1 MPPLTPQSLRVA
13 GKALGFTD
21 EAGEAI
27 RQLSKPIR
35 AYHGSPHSFDAFD
48 ASKIGTG
55 EGAQSYGHGL
65 YFAGNEAVA
74 KTYRDIAPAVL
85 TPGQRDAA
93 MRAVNEYQMAVQEQR
108 AIDADISRLHDSRG
122 VPAPGWGGIL
132 AAPSSDPELAALT
145 ARQQTVRAR
154 VDELAAL
161 ASDAISA
168 RGVKPGPGHMYE
180 VEIGHPD
187 ESLLDWDATLAG
199 QPAAVR
205 ESLARFRSD
214 KYDLNPRY
222 GTDQET
228 GATALHRIAHGLG
241 TDMPGASGALL
252 RAGIPG
258 IRYFDRFS
266 RSAGQGTH
274 NYVIFPGAEDKIRI
288 LRKYGLLLPA
298 AAAGTNSEE

>member
-65 YFAGNEAVA
+65 YFAGNESVA
-74 KTYRDIAPAVL
+74 DSYRRKLA
-85 TPGQRDAA
+85 
-93 MRAVNEYQMAVQEQR
+93 E
-108 AIDADISRLHDSRG
+108 DAD
-122 VPAPGWGGIL
+122 APERWARDYWEAL
-132 AAPSSDPELAALT
+132 AAPDDMGTPEGAYESLMQHIAYMKGYSPGERAYFEAAEKFLRSQSPS
-145 ARQQTVRAR
+145 AVPPPLRQ
-154 VDELAAL
+154 
-161 ASDAISA
+161 
-168 RGVKPGPGHMYE
+168 GHMYE
-180 VEIGHPD
+180 VEIGHPE
-187 ESLLDWDATLAG
+187 ESLLDLDAPVRG
-199 QPAAVR
+199 QPQVIQDALGGYAKAPEWFSLGQEGWSGKNAYTRMAGEMAA
-205 ESLARFRSD
+205 A
-214 KYDLNPRY
+214 NPRIVGGY
-222 GTDQET
+222 HVTHDKP
-228 GATALHRIAHGLG
+228 A
-241 TDMPGASGALL
+241 ASAALL
-252 RAGIPG
+252 RSGVPG
-258 IRYFDRFS
+258 IRYLDGGS
-266 RSAGQGTH
+266 RATGDGTH